1 MKKVFVLLSAILV
14 LGSCKNNEESSLEFQ
29 EISADF
35 IYLEDAAVLKG
46 SDFIYGVKIDDMA
59 KELAERIEPI
69 KVDEFDMVPVVV
81 KGVINKKEENE
92 EGWEEVFTIKEIV
105 SVSDSP
111 SQPDV
116 KLE

>member
-14 LGSCKNNEESSLEFQ
+14 LASCKNNEETQ

-46 SDFIYGVKIDDMA
+46 SDFIYGVKIDDKA
-59 KELAERIEPI
+59 RELAERIEAI
-69 KVDEFDMVPVVV
+69 KLDEFDMVPVVV
-81 KGVINKKEENE
+81 KGVISKKKENE
-92 EGWEEVFTIKEIV
+92 EGWEEIVTIKEIV

>member
-1 MKKVFVLLSAILV
+1 MKKTFILLSAILV
-14 LGSCKNNEESSLEFQ
+14 LASCKNTEEYQ

-35 IYLEDAAVLKG
+35 IYLDDVAVLKG
-46 SDFIYGVKIDDMA
+46 SDFIYGVKIDDKA
-59 KELAERIEPI
+59 RELAKRIESI

-92 EGWEEVFTIKEIV
+92 EGWDEIVSIKEIV
-105 SVSDSP
+105 SVSNSP